1 MAFLSRVFF
10 FACVFCV
17 FSCFGTGAAS
27 AAAPQ
32 PWAAMAHIS
41 FRNHTD
47 PNISG
52 AITMVQDKDGFLWL
66 GTQMGLLRW
75 DGQRMRRH
83 IADPGRADALPDNY
97 VLSLHIADNGNL
109 WIGTSAAGLV
119 RYDPERESFVRAARL
134 RNVRV
139 SALADDGAGGLWV
152 GTGASLERIAADG
165 TVRPVGAGAPQ
176 TDGPT
181 FADTG
186 VDQLR
191 RDRHGGLWVGTRRG
205 LWYRGTAN
213 APLERVPLVAA
224 GARQP
229 AITAIVEDH
238 AGRLWI
244 GSRVHGAFMI
254 ASRGAK
260 PVAVV
265 ESPTGGTLDGERVF
279 SIVEKSDGV
288 MWLGMEAGG
297 IIEIDVAAA
306 RTRRIRHRPDIPD
319 TLRDDDPMSM
329 LRTREGQVF
338 VSTVDAL
345 SQHDPRPQGVLT
357 IRTMPGVEKLSVPAL
372 LARPDGQVW
381 MGLTA
386 GAIARVDPVAGM
398 LGTISVA
405 GRPGGPGLPKG
416 SILALANGPHTT
428 VFIGTQQGLYAV
440 DGDGRHVRRIAIPER
455 PAEAPVYALAARA
468 GVLYVGGLDGIWVIA
483 APDSEAPRLLRHE
496 DSALGDRRITAI
508 LPMPDGD
515 VWVGTRAG
523 LARMKASGSGA
534 EVMPTSAVDATR
546 LPNGYITSLHA
557 DPRGRLWVTNF
568 SSGVAVLQRTDAD
581 GRRWFRRFGTA
592 DGLPA
597 NGVSAMVADGAG
609 GLWFSTD
616 NGLARID
623 TASFAIRRI
632 GSADGANMAAFWTA
646 AGVRDTRGHLLFGG
660 LNGVNVLRPAR
671 LVTARG
677 TPSLVVTQLS
687 LGGREMPA
695 WPFNRHAGP
704 VMPLAITPAQRERGL
719 SVEFAALDF
728 GLAAERRYAYRLD
741 GFDPDWIDTDP
752 TIRRANYTNLPPG
765 NYTLRL
771 RSTLADGSGAVAADF
786 PVNVEP
792 AWHEQ
797 TVVRMLE
804 GALVVAAI
812 ALVMRARTSLLRKRQ
827 VELETLVAA
836 RTSELR
842 AIQARLETMAYADA
856 LTGLPNRRLFNDE
869 LRRMAAQCERDGEPF
884 GLLLI
889 DLDKFKAVN
898 DSLGHDAGDALLVSA
913 AQRLPQAVRATDKVV
928 RLGGDEFAVLL
939 AARVDGAAIAEIC
952 ERIVAAMAQPVS
964 FKAHSLQISAS
975 VGATIFTPGVS
986 DVEAIY
992 KAADVAL
999 YRSKQAGRNGWM
1011 LSDAG

>member
-1 MAFLSRVFF
+1 MPSVSRVFL
-10 FACVFCV
+10 ACVLCV
-17 FSCFGTGAAS
+17 LDCFGSVAAS
-27 AAAPQ
+27 APAPQ
-32 PWAAMAHIS
+32 PWAAMGHIS
-41 FRNHTD
+41 FRNHAD
-47 PNISG
+47 PVISG
-52 AITMVQDKDGFLWL
+52 AMAMAQDRDGFVWL

-83 IADPGRADALPDNY
+83 VADPGKADAMPDNY
-97 VLSLHIADNGNL
+97 VLSLHIAANGTL

-119 RYDPERESFVRAARL
+119 RYDPVHDAFVRMPRL

-152 GTGASLERIAADG
+152 GTGASLERVAADG
-165 TVRPVGAGAPQ
+165 KVYPAATHSG
-176 TDGPT
+176 TGPT

-205 LWYRGTAN
+205 LWYGRTAD
-213 APLERVPLVAA
+213 APLQRVGLAA
-224 GARQP
+224 PGGREP
-229 AITAIVEDH
+229 AISAIVEDH

-244 GSRVHGAFMI
+244 GTRVHGAFVI
-254 ASRGAK
+254 PSPGAR

-265 ESPTGGTLDGERVF
+265 ESPSGGTLDGERVF

-297 IIEIDVAAA
+297 IIEVDVATA
-306 RTRRIRHRPDIPD
+306 RTQRIRHRPDIPD
-319 TLRDDDPMSM
+319 TLRDDDPMAM
-329 LRTREGQVF
+329 LRTRDGQVF

-345 SQHDPRPQGVLT
+345 SQHDPRPQGVIT
-357 IRTMPGVEKLSVPAL
+357 IRTLPGVDKLSVPAL

-398 LGTISVA
+398 IGTIAVA
-405 GRPGGPGLPKG
+405 RHPGGAGLPKG
-416 SILALANGPHTT
+416 SILALANGPHNT
-428 VFIGTQQGLYAV
+428 VFVGTQQGLYMV
-440 DGDGRHVRRIAIPER
+440 DGDGSGVRRIAIPER

-468 GVLYVGGLDGIWVIA
+468 GVVWVGGLDGIWAIGA
-483 APDSEAPRLLRHE
+483 ADSQAPKLLRHE
-496 DSALGDRRITAI
+496 DRALGDRRVTAI

-523 LARMKASGSGA
+523 LARVKGSGPGA
-534 EVMPTSAVDATR
+534 EVMPTSAVDPTR

-557 DPRGRLWVTNF
+557 DAHGRLWVTNF
-568 SSGVAVLQRTDAD
+568 SAGVAVLLRTDAD
-581 GRRWFRRFGTA
+581 GRRWFRRFTTTE
-592 DGLPA
+592 GLPA
-597 NGVSAMVADGAG
+597 NGVSAMVDDGAG

-616 NGLARID
+616 IGMAGLD
-623 TASFAIRRI
+623 TTTFAIRRV
-632 GSADGANMAAFWTA
+632 GSADGANIAAFWTA
-646 AGVRDTRGHLLFGG
+646 AGVRDTRGNLVFGG
-660 LNGVNVLRPAR
+660 LNGASVLRPGR
-671 LVTARG
+671 LDTARG
-677 TPSLVVTQLS
+677 TPPLVATQLS

-695 WPFNRHAGP
+695 WSFNRHGAP
-704 VMPLAITPAQRERGL
+704 VRPLAIAPAQRERGL

-752 TIRRANYTNLPPG
+752 TIRRASYTNLPPG
-765 NYTLRL
+765 DYTLRM
-771 RSTLADGSGAVAADF
+771 RSTLADGSSAVATGF
-786 PVNVEP
+786 PVHVEP

-797 TVVRMLE
+797 TLVRMLE
-804 GALVVAAI
+804 GALAVAAV
-812 ALVMRARTSLLRKRQ
+812 ALLMRGRTSLLRKRQ
-827 VELETLVAA
+827 LELETLVEA

-869 LRRMAAQCERDGEPF
+869 LRRMAAQSERDGEPF

-913 AQRLPQAVRATDKVV
+913 ARRLPDAVRATDKVV

-939 AARVDGAAIAEIC
+939 AARVDGAAIAEIS
-952 ERIVAAMAQPVS
+952 ERIVAAMAQPVLY
-964 FKAHSLQISAS
+964 KAHSLQISAS
-975 VGATIFTPGVS
+975 VGAAIFLPRVS
-986 DVEAIY
+986 DVDTIY

-999 YRSKQAGRNGWM
+999 YRTKQAGRNGWT
-1011 LSDAG
+1011 LAGTR

>member
-1 MAFLSRVFF
+1 MTTVSRVL
-10 FACVFCV
+10 FACVFCAL
-17 FSCFGTGAAS
+17 SWFGTNVAV
-27 AAAPQ
+27 AAPAQ
-32 PWAAMAHIS
+32 PWQALGHIS
-41 FRNHTD
+41 FRNLTD
-47 PNISG
+47 PSISG
-52 AITMVQDKDGFLWL
+52 AMAMVQDEEGFLWL

-83 IADPGRADALPDNY
+83 VADPGRADAMPDNY
-97 VLSLHIADNGNL
+97 VLSLHVAANGKL

-119 RYDPERESFVRAARL
+119 RYDPVREAFVRMPRL

-152 GTGASLERIAADG
+152 GTGASLERVAADG
-165 TVRPVGAGAPQ
+165 KVRAAGAGAQPEP
-176 TDGPT
+176 GPT

-205 LWYRGTAN
+205 LWYRATAD
-213 APLERVPLVAA
+213 APLERVPLAAA
-224 GARQP
+224 GGREP
-229 AITAIVEDH
+229 AISAIVEDH

-244 GSRVHGAFMI
+244 GTRVHGAFLI
-254 ASRGAK
+254 ASHGAK

-265 ESPTGGTLDGERVF
+265 ESPSGGTLDGERVF

-297 IIEIDVAAA
+297 IIEVDVATA
-306 RTRRIRHRPDIPD
+306 RTQRIRHRPDIPD

-329 LRTREGQVF
+329 LRTRDGQVF

-345 SQHDPRPQGVLT
+345 SQHDPRPQGVIT
-357 IRTMPGVEKLSVPAL
+357 IRTVTGVDKLSVPAL

-381 MGLTA
+381 MGLSA
-386 GAIARVDPVAGM
+386 GAIARLDPVAGV
-398 LGTISVA
+398 LGQIKVA
-405 GRPGGPGLPKG
+405 GRPGGEGLPKG
-416 SILALANGPHTT
+416 SILALANGPNNV
-428 VFIGTQQGLYAV
+428 VFVGTQQGLYAA
-440 DGDGRHVRRIAIPER
+440 DANGRHVRRIAIPER

-468 GVLYVGGLDGIWVIA
+468 GVLWVGGLDGIWAIG
-483 APDSEAPRLLRHE
+483 APDSEAPKLLRHE
-496 DSALGDRRITAI
+496 DTALGDRRVTAI
-508 LPMPDGD
+508 LPMADGD

-523 LARMKASGSGA
+523 LARVKASGPGA
-534 EVMPTSAVDATR
+534 EVMPTSAVDLSC

-557 DPRGRLWVTNF
+557 DARGRLWVTNF
-568 SSGVAVLQRTDAD
+568 SSGVAVLLRTDAD
-581 GRRWFRRFGTA
+581 GRRWFRRFGTT

-597 NGVSAMVADGAG
+597 NGVSAMVDDGAG

-623 TASFAIRRI
+623 TASFAVQRV
-632 GSADGANMAAFWTA
+632 GSADGANLSAFWTA
-646 AGVRDTRGHLLFGG
+646 AGVRDTRGNLLFGG
-660 LNGVNVLRPAR
+660 LNGVSVLRPAR

-677 TPSLVVTQLS
+677 TPPLVATQLS
-687 LGGREMPA
+687 LGGRDMPA
-695 WPFNRHAGP
+695 WAFNRHGVPPA
-704 VMPLAITPAQRERGL
+704 PLAIAPAQRERGL

-728 GLAAERRYAYRLD
+728 GMPADRRYAYRLD

-765 NYTLRL
+765 NYTLRM
-771 RSTLADGSGAVAADF
+771 RSTLADGNGTVRADF
-786 PVNVEP
+786 PVHVEP

-797 TVVRMLE
+797 TVVRLLE
-804 GALVVAAI
+804 AALAIAAI

-827 VELETLVAA
+827 LELETLVEA

-869 LRRMAAQCERDGEPF
+869 LRRMAAQSQRDGEPF

-913 AQRLPQAVRATDKVV
+913 AQRLPNAVRATDKVV

-939 AARVDGAAIAEIC
+939 AACVDGAAIAEIC
-952 ERIVAAMAQPVS
+952 ERIVAAMAQPVL

-975 VGATIFTPGVS
+975 VGAAVFMPRVS
-986 DVEAIY
+986 DVEAVY

-999 YRSKQAGRNGWM
+999 YRTKQAGRNGWTLAEM
-1011 LSDAG
+1011 P